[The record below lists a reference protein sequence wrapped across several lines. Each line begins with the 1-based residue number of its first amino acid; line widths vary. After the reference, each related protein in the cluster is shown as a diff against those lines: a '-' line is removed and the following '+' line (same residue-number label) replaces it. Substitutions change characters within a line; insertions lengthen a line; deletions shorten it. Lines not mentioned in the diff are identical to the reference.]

1 MPSERVILHSD
12 MNNFYASVECR
23 YHPEFRGRPMAVC
36 GNPRL
41 RHGIILAKNEEA
53 KRFGVKTGEPIWQ
66 AVQKCPELVFAEPH
80 YDLYADYSRM
90 AKEIYSDYTDQVESF
105 GLDECWLDVS
115 GSTRLF
121 GEGKTIAEEIRK
133 KVRTELGVTVS
144 VGVSFNK
151 IFAKLGSDLKK
162 PDAVTQ
168 IDREDVKE
176 RIWPLPVSELLY
188 VGRATRNKLAKYGI
202 FTIGELASS
211 QAEFLRYIL
220 GKSGVTLWNFANG
233 RDLSPVSE
241 IGAERRIKS
250 IGNSTTTPRDLT
262 REEEVKITLYLLCES
277 VAARLRKHDFVCT
290 TVQLYLRDCDLF
302 GYERQGRLLLP
313 SANAE
318 DLFNKSFSLYHEA
331 RVTKPLRSL
340 GVRASGLSVQE
351 HVQLSLLPEERNMQR
366 QDRLERAVEELRE
379 RYGRTSVQRGI
390 MYIDTTLSRLDP
402 KNDHPSYPMGFQG
415 PRE

>member
-1 MPSERVILHSD
+1 MK
-12 MNNFYASVECR
+12 
-23 YHPEFRGRPMAVC
+23 RP
-36 GNPRL
+36 L
-41 RHGIILAKNEEA
+41 RELK
-53 KRFGVKTGEPIWQ
+53 GVGEKTE
-66 AVQKCPELVFAEPH
+66 
-80 YDLYADYSRM
+80 
-90 AKEIYSDYTDQVESF
+90 
-105 GLDECWLDVS
+105 
-115 GSTRLF
+115 
-121 GEGKTIAEEIRK
+121 
-133 KVRTELGVTVS
+133 
-144 VGVSFNK
+144 K

-351 HVQLSLLPEERNMQR
+351 HVQLSLLPEERDMQR

>member
-36 GNPRL
+36 GNPEL

-133 KVRTELGVTVS
+133 KVRMELGVTVS

-313 SANAE
+313 SDNAE

-402 KNDHPSYPMGFQG
+402 KNDHSSYPMGFQG
-415 PRE
+415 PQE

>member
-36 GNPRL
+36 GNPEL

-80 YDLYADYSRM
+80 YDHYADYSRM

-318 DLFNKSFSLYHEA
+318 DLFNTSFSLYHEA
-331 RVTKPLRSL
+331 RVTKPIRSL

-366 QDRLERAVEELRE
+366 QDRLDRAVEELRE

-402 KNDHPSYPMGFQG
+402 KNDHSSYPMGFQG
-415 PRE
+415 PQE

>member
-36 GNPRL
+36 GNPEL

-188 VGRATRNKLAKYGI
+188 VGRATRNRLAKYGI

-211 QAEFLRYIL
+211 RAEFLRYIL

-302 GYERQGRLLLP
+302 GYERQGGLLLP

-318 DLFNKSFSLYHEA
+318 DLFKKSFSLYHEA
-331 RVTKPLRSL
+331 RITKPLRSL

-351 HVQLSLLPEERNMQR
+351 HVQLSLLPEERDMQR
-366 QDRLERAVEELRE
+366 QDRLERVVEELRE
-379 RYGRTSVQRGI
+379 RYGRTSIQRGI
-390 MYIDTTLSRLDP
+390 MYTDTTLSRLDP
-402 KNDHPSYPMGFQG
+402 ENDHPSYPVGFQG
-415 PRE
+415 LRE

>member
-36 GNPRL
+36 GNPEL

-302 GYERQGRLLLP
+302 VYERQGRLLLP

-402 KNDHPSYPMGFQG
+402 KNDHSSYPMGFQG
-415 PRE
+415 PQE